1 MCQRKKYKLPDT
13 FDFITA
19 RKLIKESQITDYKII
34 NINFKR
40 NIDNEKEDMEFLL
53 KNTKYSELQI
63 SNRLKVIYQ

>member
-1 MCQRKKYKLPDT
+1 MVDKNGDPDT